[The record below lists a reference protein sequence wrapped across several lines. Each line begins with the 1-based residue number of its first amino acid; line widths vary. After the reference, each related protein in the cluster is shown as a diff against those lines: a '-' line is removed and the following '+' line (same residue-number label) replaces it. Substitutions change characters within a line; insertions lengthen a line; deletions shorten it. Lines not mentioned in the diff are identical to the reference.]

1 MYPGDGCI
9 LLLLICTLKGGSN
22 HEFLHVYFS
31 QLKKVLLSTYQE
43 KNDYCGNFK
52 KKWRIIYC

>member
-9 LLLLICTLKGGSN
+9 SLLLICTLKGGSN

-31 QLKKVLLSTYQE
+31 QLKKKCFYLHI
-43 KNDYCGNFK
+43 K
-52 KKWRIIYC
+52 KKTIIVVILRRGGE